1 MILPK
6 GRALYENL
14 RTSFVEFNNFL
25 QSLKEDNFTGY
36 VQLSSW
42 EYRGILFLEAG
53 EIVNAVEETS
63 GGKRSAEE
71 AAENIM
77 AMARGDDG
85 KIDAYELSPE
95 MVTLLASASE
105 EEVVYRDLTTDF
117 TRLDKLIEKMREQ
130 RHSGY
135 IDIMLKGQQ
144 GRGLVF
150 FQDGEV
156 VETLVGGDG
165 PQDHYGT
172 DSLPRILQAAEKT
185 GATFTVYRSSAFDPT
200 PRRVEVSEPR
210 GFRDLIEMLGEAI
223 GRIETLVDGLTKQ
236 KGSFRDLLKKAQVER
251 SEEHPF
257 LDPFMAEFEYAN
269 REIRFSG
276 DASLEEFVKGV
287 KECLALTLEWV
298 PVKISRDELYGRV
311 TAIVQPVAEKYREEV
326 EMYGLKSY
334 IPEFFARS

>member
-14 RTSFVEFNNFL
+14 RTSFIEFNKFL

-36 VQLSSW
+36 AQLSSW

-63 GGKRSAEE
+63 VGKRSGEE

-77 AMARGDDG
+77 AMARRDDG

-105 EEVVYRDLTTDF
+105 EEAVYRDLTTEF
-117 TRLDKLIEKMREQ
+117 TRLDKLIEKLKEQ

-135 IDIMLKGQQ
+135 IDIMLRGQQ

-150 FQDGEV
+150 LQDGEV

-165 PQDHYGT
+165 PQDQYGT
-172 DSLPRILQAAEKT
+172 DSLSRVLQAAEKT
-185 GATFTVYRSSAFDPT
+185 GAIFTVYRSSAFGSA
-200 PRRVEVSEPR
+200 PRRVEVSEPKD
-210 GFRDLIEMLGEAI
+210 FRNLIEALGEAI

-236 KGSFRDLLKKAQVER
+236 KGSFRDLLKRAQVER
-251 SEEHPF
+251 SEDYPF
-257 LDPFMAEFEYAN
+257 LDPFLAEFEYAN

-276 DASLEEFVKGV
+276 EASSEEFIRGV
-287 KECLALTLEWV
+287 KECLVLTLEWV
-298 PVKISRDELYGRV
+298 PVKISREELYGRV
-311 TAIVQPVAEKYREEV
+311 TAIVQPVAEKYREE
-326 EMYGLKSY
+326 EE
-334 IPEFFARS
+334 I